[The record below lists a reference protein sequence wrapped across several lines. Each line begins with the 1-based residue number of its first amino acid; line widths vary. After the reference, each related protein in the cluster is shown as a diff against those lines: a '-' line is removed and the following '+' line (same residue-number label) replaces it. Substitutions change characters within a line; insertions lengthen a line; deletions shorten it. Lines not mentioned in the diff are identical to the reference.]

1 MVKVFITNV
10 HSKESAADIIANLLV
25 MYPDHRITFDL
36 DDIDKVLRLEGSDFD
51 SNRAENYLIKHG
63 FTCIEMPL

>member
-25 MYPDHRITFDL
+25 IYPDHRITFDL
-36 DDIDKVLRLEGSDFD
+36 EDIDKVLRLEGSDFD

-63 FTCIEMPL
+63 FACIEML